1 MRQCNKI
8 RAMNRSL
15 IILLI
20 LLFSSCVNLKKPIHD
35 KYATLMT
42 IEFVD
47 LNIETPMDI
56 KCEDFEKYFPNI
68 QTKVVNDSIKLNQIL
83 NTLNHLKIAGNEY
96 YKHVDTRIKIEI
108 KYNNDS
114 IETIYMDKFIVNRT
128 NQLLTNTDS
137 LKYLL
142 TKTE

>member
-1 MRQCNKI
+1 
-8 RAMNRSL
+8 MNRSL